1 MFRYSADGVEYS
13 GELVRMNTSDSSAAV
28 SKASFVDLTK
38 GESSVEEAVLSV
50 GIETFSHD

>member
-13 GELVRMNTSDSSAAV
+13 GELVRMNTSDSLAAA

-38 GESSVEEAVLSV
+38 DESSVEEAVLSV
-50 GIETFSHD
+50 CIETTSHD